1 MSEKEA
7 VVADDMQDG
16 PEEVLSDAEAKQK
29 VALEELK
36 ESIVV
41 EKQEIGS
48 LRLKLTVTV
57 PRETI
62 DRRMGEQFDELRRDA
77 LIPGFRKGH
86 APVKLVEK
94 RFATDV
100 GDQLKTQL
108 ITNGYLAAVE
118 RESLKPLGDPL
129 FFVRTKKSADGEAP
143 GEGGG
148 DEMVDKLLPVEQA
161 LDHINFPKDGP
172 LTFSC
177 EVELRPEFE
186 LPSLEK
192 IPVTKP
198 RVALTEKDVEEEMRR
213 IRLREGVF
221 KPVEGGAVQRDDMLY
236 TDMKVTVDGATI
248 FDEKSFD
255 VAARDCM
262 VKGIP
267 LRGLGEALIG
277 KKTDDVV
284 TLAATAPDDHE
295 NLAIRGKAA
304 SFEFAIREIKR
315 LEVPPID
322 ESFAKSVGYES
333 VENLRDAVKERLEW
347 QLEDAVSEGQHGQIA
362 AYLIDKTKMEV
373 PSGLSERQTNR
384 ALARK
389 LIDMV
394 QRGVPDTEVKKFADE
409 MRVKAHDQ
417 TVRELKLAF
426 ILEKVAEDRDVEVPE
441 EEVNSAIAMIAARSG
456 KRFDRV
462 RDELNRGDGIQSL
475 YLRLRDRKIFD
486 SLLADAEI
494 TEIDGP
500 KTE

>member
-16 PEEVLSDAEAKQK
+16 QEEVLSDAEAKQK

-36 ESIVV
+36 DSIVV
-41 EKQEIGS
+41 EKQEIGA

-62 DRRMGEQFDELRRDA
+62 DKRMGEQFDELRRDA

-129 FFVRTKKSADGEAP
+129 FFVRARKNMDGAAP
-143 GEGGG
+143 GESGSA
-148 DEMVDKLLPVEQA
+148 EMVDKLLPVEQA
-161 LDHINFPKDGP
+161 LDHIVFPKDGP

-198 RVALTEKDVEEEMRR
+198 RVSIADKDVEEEMRR
-213 IRLREGVF
+213 IRLREGVY
-221 KPVEGGAVQRDDMLY
+221 KPVEGGTVERDDMLY

-255 VAARDCM
+255 IAARDSM
-262 VKGIP
+262 VKGFP

-277 KKTDDVV
+277 KKIDDVV
-284 TLAATAPDDHE
+284 TLQATAPEDHE
-295 NLAIRGKAA
+295 NLAVRGKPAN
-304 SFEFAIREIKR
+304 FEFTIREIKR

-322 ESFAKSVGYES
+322 EDFAKSVGYES
-333 VENLRDAVKERLEW
+333 VANLRETIKERLEW
-347 QLEDAVSEGQHGQIA
+347 QLDEAVSEGLHGQIA
-362 AYLIDKTKMEV
+362 NHLIDQTKMDV

-384 ALARK
+384 AIARR
-389 LIDMV
+389 IMEMV
-394 QRGVPDTEVKKFADE
+394 QRGMPDDEVKKFADE

-486 SLLADAEI
+486 SLLADANV
-494 TEIDGP
+494 TETEGP

>member
-1 MSEKEA
+1 MTENEA
-7 VVADDMQDG
+7 VIPTEEMQDG
-16 PEEVLSDAEAKQK
+16 QEEVLGDAEAKQK
-29 VALEELK
+29 AALAELK
-36 ESIVV
+36 DSISV
-41 EKQEIGS
+41 EKQEVGS

-62 DRRMGEQFDELRRDA
+62 DKRMGEQFDELRRDA

-94 RFATDV
+94 RFAADV

-108 ITNGYLAAVE
+108 LTNGYLAAVE

-129 FFVRTKKSADGEAP
+129 FFVKARKDADSTAPGGSDGELI
-143 GEGGG
+143 
-148 DEMVDKLLPVEQA
+148 DKLLPVEQA
-161 LDHINFPKDGP
+161 LDYIEFPKDGP

-198 RVALTEKDVEEEMRR
+198 RVAIAEKDVEEELRR

-221 KPVEGGAVQRDDMLY
+221 KPVEGGKVERDDMLY
-236 TDMKVTVDGATI
+236 TDMKVTVENAVI

-255 VAARDCM
+255 IAARDIM

-267 LRGLGEALIG
+267 LRGLGDALVG
-277 KKTDDVV
+277 KKIDDVV
-284 TLAATAPDDHE
+284 NVSATAPDDHE
-295 NLAIRGKAA
+295 NLAIRGKKAD
-304 SFEFAIREIKR
+304 FEFTIREIKR

-322 ESFAKSVGYES
+322 EAFAKEMGYES
-333 VENLRDAVKERLEW
+333 VQNLRDTVKERLEW
-347 QLEDAVSEGQHGQIA
+347 QLEDAVTEGLHGQLA
-362 AYLIDKTKMEV
+362 NYLIDKTKMDV

-384 ALARK
+384 AIARRV
-389 LIDMV
+389 IDMV

-426 ILEKVAEDRDVEVPE
+426 VLEKVAEDRDVEVPE
-441 EEVNSAIAMIAARSG
+441 EEVNSAIAMIAARTG

-486 SLLADAEI
+486 ALLQDAAV
-494 TEIDGP
+494 TETEGP
-500 KTE
+500 KT